1 MTKNQY
7 HEWRERAEDRSKRYV
22 RAHWDSREWR
32 FSVLLSEYEGDWVPI
47 EKPNLENWEAL
58 RDVLWRKYQR
68 KRLPFKHLE
77 SVDKMI
83 AELREL
89 EPAEEPED

>member
-32 FSVLLSEYEGDWVPI
+32 FSVLFSEHEGDWEPI

-68 KRLPFKHLE
+68 KRLPFKHIE
-77 SVDKMI
+77 SVDKII

-89 EPAEEPED
+89 EPAAEPED

>member
-1 MTKNQY
+1 M
-7 HEWRERAEDRSKRYV
+7 
-22 RAHWDSREWR
+22 
-32 FSVLLSEYEGDWVPI
+32 PI

>member
-1 MTKNQY
+1 M
-7 HEWRERAEDRSKRYV
+7 